1 LTLYPLI
8 VAPTPV
14 RDSSNT
20 LDVPVAQRRV
30 HRVAD
35 EHIKN
40 SSSSIRSTDT
50 RSSLSSVSSRSSSRS
65 DDNQSWQASTEEKE
79 KADYIKNEP
88 PEFLIVF
95 LGDKLNRD
103 PTSWHGLGKQLS
115 IRSLP
120 ADRHSPW
127 ISPLAQPDSVH
138 QFRQSVAMASLEES
152 DESGDEEGWKN
163 SPVIPMKP
171 MMEAMGMIPNTA
183 YFRPAPVIPTIQYHP
198 SIGSTNSPSPHQSP
212 YLYSSPQL
220 DSPYTIP
227 TWSPFPTI
235 ASPLSRPPSRAYSAA
250 YGSPYLQ
257 THNSPF

>member
-1 LTLYPLI
+1 MARVSTILI
-8 VAPTPV
+8 KVKNV
-14 RDSSNT
+14 FFY
-20 LDVPVAQRRV
+20 LDTGR
-30 HRVAD
+30 
-35 EHIKN
+35 
-40 SSSSIRSTDT
+40 
-50 RSSLSSVSSRSSSRS
+50 LS
-65 DDNQSWQASTEEKE
+65 
-79 KADYIKNEP
+79 
-88 PEFLIVF
+88 
-95 LGDKLNRD
+95 
-103 PTSWHGLGKQLS
+103 KQFS

-138 QFRQSVAMASLEES
+138 QYRQSVAMASLEES
-152 DESGDEEGWKN
+152 DESGDEVGWKN

-198 SIGSTNSPSPHQSP
+198 SIGNTSSPSPHQSP

-227 TWSPFPTI
+227 TWSPFPPT
-235 ASPLSRPPSRAYSAA
+235 ASPLSRPPSRAYSAT